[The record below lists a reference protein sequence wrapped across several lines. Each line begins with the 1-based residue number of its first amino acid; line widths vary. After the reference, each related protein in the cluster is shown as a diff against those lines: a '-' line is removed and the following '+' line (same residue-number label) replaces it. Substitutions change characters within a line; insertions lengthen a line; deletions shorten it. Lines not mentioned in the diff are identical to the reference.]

1 MLDIEQIRR
10 APKEIAERLA
20 ARGDDV
26 DIEEILARDS
36 ARRRLLTE
44 LQQLQARRNEASKAI
59 GAAMKRGAYEEAE
72 ERKIEVQTL
81 KDRITALEAD
91 VRRIQAELSDALLRL
106 PNLPDPD
113 VPVGPDESANREIR
127 RVGTP
132 PSFAFPVRAH
142 DEIGARDRAMD
153 FATAAKLAGS
163 RFVVLKGWV
172 AALHRAL
179 GQFMLDLHVR
189 EHGYQEIWPPYLV
202 RDEALIGTGQLPKF
216 AEDLYRAGEEHW
228 LIPTAEVPLTNLW
241 REEIVAE
248 EDLPLRV
255 TALTPC
261 FRSEAGA
268 AGRDTRGMLRQHQ
281 FDKVELVSITRP
293 ADSATELERMTACA
307 EAVLKRLEI
316 PYRIMLL
323 STGDMGFAAAKTY
336 DIEAWLPAQ
345 KRYREISS
353 CSNCRDFQARRMRLR
368 CRPTG
373 EKRTRFPHTLNG
385 SGVAVGRA
393 LIALIENH
401 QQEDGSVW
409 IPEPLRPYLGGRER
423 LPA

>member
-1 MLDIEQIRR
+1 MLDIEEIRR

-20 ARGDDV
+20 TRGEEV
-26 DIEEILARDS
+26 DIERVLALD
-36 ARRRLLTE
+36 AERRRLLTE
-44 LQQLQARRNEASKAI
+44 LQQLQARRNETSKAI
-59 GAAMKRGAYEEAE
+59 AAAMKRGAREEAE
-72 ERKIEVQTL
+72 ERKAEVQKL
-81 KDRITALEAD
+81 KDRIAALEGD
-91 VRRIQAELSDALLRL
+91 VRRIQAALTEALLRI
-106 PNLPDPD
+106 PNLPEPD

-127 RVGTP
+127 HVGTP
-132 PSFAFPVRAH
+132 RSFSFPARSH
-142 DEIGARDRAMD
+142 DALASRDRTMD
-153 FATAAKLAGS
+153 FAAAARIAGS

-189 EHGYQEIWPPYLV
+189 EHGYTEVWPPCLV

-216 AEDLYRAGEEHW
+216 AEDLYRAGDEHW

-248 EDLPLRV
+248 EALPFRV

-293 ADSATELERMTACA
+293 EESAAELERMTACA

-316 PYRIMLL
+316 PYRVVLL

-368 CRPTG
+368 CRPAG

-393 LIALIENH
+393 LIAVMENH
-401 QQEDGSVW
+401 QQEDGSIW
-409 IPEPLRPYLGGRER
+409 IPQALRPYLGGRER